1 MRKLLSL
8 FAIAALLMMLGGCSK
23 EEKDP
28 DPPVNDEQV
37 FGDVECSSCHTHYR
51 VKGQTWLGN
60 GVAVE
65 PYTAYPSANS
75 RYSVYTLVGSQEDQD
90 VPFFVSSN
98 TQYLKWNC
106 VGSKDGGVCG
116 RELKVEF
123 DIKKEDVM
131 PQTREHLLL

>member
-1 MRKLLSL
+1 MKKILSL
-8 FAIAALLMMLGGCSK
+8 LAIAASMMLCGCSK

-51 VKGQTWLGN
+51 VKGQTWSGT
-60 GVAVE
+60 GVVE
-65 PYTAYPSANS
+65 PYTAYQSAS
-75 RYSVYTLVGSQEDQD
+75 DTYSVYTLVDGQEDQS

-98 TQYLKWNC
+98 RQYLKWNC

-116 RELKVEF
+116 KELKVEF
-123 DIKKEDVM
+123 TVKTEGVY
-131 PQTREHLLL
+131 PQTREHILL